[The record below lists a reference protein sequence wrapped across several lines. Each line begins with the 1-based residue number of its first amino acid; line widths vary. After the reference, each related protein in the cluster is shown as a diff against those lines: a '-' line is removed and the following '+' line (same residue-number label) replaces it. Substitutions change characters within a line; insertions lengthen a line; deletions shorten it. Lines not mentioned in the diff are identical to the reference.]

1 MLLLSALQGCVER
14 PLVNCFVF
22 LLTHLL
28 YSSASALSLTHDEAG
43 AHCYLLSSKWKTKL
57 I

>member
-1 MLLLSALQGCVER
+1 MLWLSALQGCVER